1 MANNN
6 KIEKDAVYI
15 VGMYLNKCPKLDHI
29 INTNDK
35 TPIYDGNIYAYNDD
49 DHKID
54 NYFATVPLQVK
65 GTTSTKDYYR
75 IAREYIEGY
84 KKDKGCI
91 FFWVQE
97 SINPPKIHYVM
108 LTVEDLDQL
117 LQQTTKTIR
126 INLNEVPTDPKTFE
140 TEIFAFASQRNGEKV
155 ENSSPKEIADLV
167 EGFEEIRVYLNEIEV
182 KEAKY
187 ELESALDQIKNLKS
201 DDTIGW
207 RDKFIYYSRKAID
220 LAINNINDYNCL
232 FLYHNL
238 GKYLHEQKL
247 FHLVEDYYL
256 KSLVVFRKQNDI
268 VNVATTLN
276 NLGVLHKNLT
286 HYKEAEQEY
295 IEALKIRR
303 ELSEINREVYISDMA
318 TTLNNLA
325 SLHDDLNRYKEA
337 EQEYKEAL
345 KIRRELSEI
354 NREANIADVAMTL
367 NNLANLHVHFNHY
380 KEALQEYIEALKIR
394 RELAKTNHDAYIADE
409 AMTLNNIANLHVRL
423 NRYVEAEQEYQEAL
437 EIFRELSKK
446 NPNAYIGN
454 VAMTLNNLAILHGDF
469 NRKEEAEQEYMEALK
484 IRRELA
490 KKYPDAYIGK
500 VAMIL
505 ENLARLLQ
513 KDEKR
518 LEEARETAN
527 EALGI
532 YKELA
537 NKYPQIWNSYVDKT
551 QRLLDK
557 LMAPNHSSST
567 KV

>member
-337 EQEYKEAL
+337 
-345 KIRRELSEI
+345 
-354 NREANIADVAMTL
+354 
-367 NNLANLHVHFNHY
+367 
-380 KEALQEYIEALKIR
+380 LQEYIEALKIR